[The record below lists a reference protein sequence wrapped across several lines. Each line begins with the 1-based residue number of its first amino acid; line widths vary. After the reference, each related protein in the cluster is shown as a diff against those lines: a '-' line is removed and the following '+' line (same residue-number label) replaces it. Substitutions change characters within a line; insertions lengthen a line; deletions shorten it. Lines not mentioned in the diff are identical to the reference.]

1 MTATLDHT
9 HAARQIDEG
18 CHTVASRIAFKPC
31 SDHSCH
37 NMHPTAGSGLVSKC
51 EDLNPIAQTAR
62 CRQGVALADDLGA
75 LLELVED
82 FQGTLSIAVYIS
94 GRRSTESCA

>member
-1 MTATLDHT
+1 
-9 HAARQIDEG
+9 
-18 CHTVASRIAFKPC
+18 
-31 SDHSCH
+31 
-37 NMHPTAGSGLVSKC
+37 
-51 EDLNPIAQTAR
+51 LNPIAQTAR

-75 LLELVED
+75 LLDLVED